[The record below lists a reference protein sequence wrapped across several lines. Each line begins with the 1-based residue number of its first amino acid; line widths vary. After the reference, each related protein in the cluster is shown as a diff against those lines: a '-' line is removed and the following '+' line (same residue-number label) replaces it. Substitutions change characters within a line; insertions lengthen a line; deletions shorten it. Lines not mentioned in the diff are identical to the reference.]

1 MSRIYIPS
9 VMFLL
14 LVFEGTIFQMF
25 VPPTLDYVFVSRFLI
40 VMLVL
45 IGIHFGR
52 YQGITYG
59 IIFGCIYDIF
69 YTQLLGVYMF
79 GFGFIGYM
87 FAWSLKRIRDSLLFQ
102 LLLINIAIALFDSF
116 QFSINRFIHL
126 TDMSF
131 EAFIYERLIPTLV
144 LNSAFAIL
152 IYYPVKRLFQYVE
165 KQRSLRER

>member
-1 MSRIYIPS
+1 
-9 VMFLL
+9 
-14 LVFEGTIFQMF
+14 
-25 VPPTLDYVFVSRFLI
+25 
-40 VMLVL
+40 
-45 IGIHFGR
+45 
-52 YQGITYG
+52 
-59 IIFGCIYDIF
+59 
-69 YTQLLGVYMF
+69 YMF

-102 LLLINIAIALFDSF
+102 LLLINIAIALFESF